1 MANYRED
8 IADIELESGTIHRTW
23 LNHSIGLGDIKA
35 NRFGV
40 RLFRNGEAEDV
51 TGEIQG
57 FMMRPGQSNLQ
68 IYGSSY
74 TGVDGNVAWVSLPQA
89 AYTVEGQFSL
99 AIKLIGGGVT
109 GTMRIIDGM
118 VDNTGSGS
126 TVAPTAEVPSSA
138 EIIAA
143 YEEAAEVIADFAE
156 RGIATVAQTKSFLG
170 IT

>member
-40 RLFRNGEAEDV
+40 RLFRNGEPEDV

-74 TGVDGNVAWVSLPQA
+74 TGVDDNVAWVALPQA

-126 TVAPTAEVPSSA
+126 TVAP
-138 EIIAA
+138 IWA
-143 YEEAAEVIADFAE
+143 YPDEKY
-156 RGIATVAQTKSFLG
+156 GP
-170 IT
+170 